1 MTIPSP
7 TLGIVTVCWSLD
19 IPYEKPIVCRGY
31 RRKEEEMKLVTFGVS
46 KPGGQ
51 TQRIGAIH
59 QDKVI
64 DLNMGYTR
72 YLTDKYGNIQ
82 AYELAAAMIP
92 PDMIAFFRRGN
103 EGKAEAEMTIDYVAK
118 YQTKGSSFGPQGEK
132 IVYDTNEVKLKAP
145 VPRPN
150 SLRDYLTFEGHASF
164 SGKKQLDK
172 GWYEIPVC
180 YKGNPDTVI
189 GPDEIILWPA
199 FTDLL
204 DYELE
209 YGVYIGKEGKNIA
222 RARAN
227 EYIAGYTIFND
238 VSARDIQLQEMLAG
252 GVGPAKGKDTCSVMG
267 PCLVTAEEVDPD
279 NLRMM
284 ARVNGE
290 LWSDNNSGTAY
301 WTWPQIIEFAS
312 MEETLYPGDFLGSG
326 TVEHGCGMELNRW
339 IQPGDVIELEVEGIG
354 ILRNRVGEK
363 PPKRTFT
370 R

>member
-1 MTIPSP
+1 
-7 TLGIVTVCWSLD
+7 
-19 IPYEKPIVCRGY
+19 
-31 RRKEEEMKLVTFGVS
+31 MKLVTFGVTT
-46 KPGGQ
+46 PVGEML
-51 TQRIGAIH
+51 RIGAIDH
-59 QDKVI
+59 DRII
-64 DLNMGYTR
+64 DLNMGYAR
-72 YLTDKYGNIQ
+72 YLTEKHGNSE
-82 AYELAAAMIP
+82 ARELASALLP
-92 PDMIAFFRRGN
+92 LDMIAFFRRGN
-103 EGKAEAEMTIDYVAK
+103 EGKEQARLTLDYVTT
-118 YQTKGSSFGPQGEK
+118 YQGAGSLSGPRGEK
-132 IVYDTNEVKLKAP
+132 IIYEMNEVKLKAP

-180 YKGNPDTVI
+180 YKGNPDSVI
-189 GPDEIILWPA
+189 GPDEAVLWPA

-209 YGVYIGKEGKNIA
+209 YGIYIGKEGKNIPRE
-222 RARAN
+222 RAQ

-238 VSARDIQLQEMLAG
+238 ISARDIQLKEMQAG

-267 PCLVTAEEVDPD
+267 PCLVTPDEVDPR
-279 NLRMM
+279 NLHMM
-284 ARVNGE
+284 ARINGE

-312 MEETLYPGDFLGSG
+312 MDETLCPGDFLGSG
-326 TVEHGCGMELNRW
+326 TVEGGCGLELNRW

-354 ILRNRVGEK
+354 ILSNRIGDK
-363 PPKRTFT
+363 PPKRVFT

>member
-1 MTIPSP
+1 
-7 TLGIVTVCWSLD
+7 
-19 IPYEKPIVCRGY
+19 
-31 RRKEEEMKLVTFGVS
+31 MKLVTFEVFTPVG
-46 KPGGQ
+46 PIR
-51 TQRIGAIH
+51 RIGAI
-59 QDKVI
+59 QQNRIV

-72 YLTDKYGNIQ
+72 YLADKYGNSQ
-82 AYELAAAMIP
+82 SYELAAAMLP
-92 PDMIAFFRRGN
+92 PDMIAFFRRGK
-103 EGKAEAEMTIDYVAK
+103 EGKDRAKLTIDYVGK
-118 YQTKGSSFGPQGEK
+118 CQVKGSLLGPRGEK
-132 IVYDTNEVKLKAP
+132 IVYEINEARLKAP

-164 SGKKQLDK
+164 SGKRQLDK
-172 GWYEIPVC
+172 GWYEMPVC

-189 GPDEIILWPA
+189 GPDEVIIWPA

-209 YGVYIGKEGKNIA
+209 YGIYIGKEGKNIPRE
-222 RARAN
+222 RAE

-238 VSARDIQLQEMLAG
+238 VSARDIQLKEMLAG

-267 PCLVTAEEVDPD
+267 PCLVTPAEVDPM
-279 NLRMM
+279 NLRMI

-290 LWSDNNSGTAY
+290 VWSENNSGSAY
-301 WTWPQIIEFAS
+301 WSWPQIIEFVS
-312 MEETLYPGDFLGSG
+312 MDETLYPGDFLGSG
-326 TVEHGCGMELNRW
+326 TVEGGCGMELNRW

>member
-1 MTIPSP
+1 
-7 TLGIVTVCWSLD
+7 
-19 IPYEKPIVCRGY
+19 
-31 RRKEEEMKLVTFGVS
+31 MKLVTFEVS
-46 KPGGQ
+46 TPVGQ
-51 TQRIGAIH
+51 IERIGAMQHNKI
-59 QDKVI
+59 I
-64 DLNMGYTR
+64 DLHMGYTH
-72 YLTDKYGNIQ
+72 YLADKHGNVR
-82 AYELAAAMIP
+82 AYELAAGVLP
-92 PDMIAFFRRGN
+92 PDMIAFFRRGK
-103 EGKAEAEMTIDYVAK
+103 EGKDKAELTIDYVAK
-118 YQTKGSSFGPQGEK
+118 QHSKGNLPGPRGEK
-132 IVYDTNEVKLKAP
+132 IIYETNEVKLKAP

-172 GWYEIPVC
+172 GWYEMPVC
-180 YKGNPDTVI
+180 YKGNPDTII
-189 GPDEIILWPA
+189 GPDETILWPA

-209 YGVYIGKEGKNIA
+209 YGIYIGKEGKNIPREQA
-222 RARAN
+222 D

-267 PCLVTAEEVDPD
+267 PCLVTPEEVDPN

-290 LWSDNNSGTAY
+290 VWSDNNSGTAY

-312 MEETLYPGDFLGSG
+312 MEETLHPGDFLGSG
-326 TVEHGCGMELNRW
+326 TVEGGSGMELDRW
-339 IQPGDVIELEVEGIG
+339 IQPGDIIELEVEGIG

-363 PPKRTFT
+363 PRKRMFT

>member
-1 MTIPSP
+1 
-7 TLGIVTVCWSLD
+7 
-19 IPYEKPIVCRGY
+19 
-31 RRKEEEMKLVTFGVS
+31 
-46 KPGGQ
+46 
-51 TQRIGAIH
+51 
-59 QDKVI
+59 
-64 DLNMGYTR
+64 
-72 YLTDKYGNIQ
+72 
-82 AYELAAAMIP
+82 
-92 PDMIAFFRRGN
+92 
-103 EGKAEAEMTIDYVAK
+103 
-118 YQTKGSSFGPQGEK
+118 
-132 IVYDTNEVKLKAP
+132 

-150 SLRDYLTFEGHASF
+150 SLRDYLSFEGHASL
-164 SGKKQLDK
+164 SGKRQLDK

-189 GPDEIILWPA
+189 GPDEVISWPA

-209 YGVYIGKEGKNIA
+209 YGIYIGKEGRNIPRE
-222 RARAN
+222 RAE
-227 EYIAGYTIFND
+227 EYIVGYTIFND
-238 VSARDIQLQEMLAG
+238 ISARDIQVKEMLAG
-252 GVGPAKGKDTCSVMG
+252 GLGPAKGKDTCSVMG
-267 PCLVTAEEVDPD
+267 PCLATPDEVDPC
-279 NLRMM
+279 NLRMT

-326 TVEHGCGMELNRW
+326 TVEGGCGMELNRW

>member
-1 MTIPSP
+1 MQG
-7 TLGIVTVCWSLD
+7 LQ
-19 IPYEKPIVCRGY
+19 EKG
-31 RRKEEEMKLVTFGVS
+31 MKLVTFGV
-46 KPGGQ
+46 PTPVGQ
-51 TQRIGAIH
+51 IRRIGAIH
-59 QDKVI
+59 RNKII

-72 YLTDKYGNIQ
+72 YLSDKHGHIQ
-82 AYELAAAMIP
+82 AYELAAAMLP
-92 PDMIAFFRRGN
+92 SDMIAFFRREK
-103 EGKAEAEMTIDYVAK
+103 EGKDRAELTIDYVER
-118 YQTKGSSFGPQGEK
+118 YQGEGSLLGPRGEK
-132 IVYDTNEVKLKAP
+132 IVYEMNEVKLKAP

-150 SLRDYLTFEGHASF
+150 SLRDYITFEGHASF

-189 GPDEIILWPA
+189 GHDEIIPWPA
-199 FTDLL
+199 FTDSL

-209 YGVYIGKEGKNIA
+209 YGIYIGKEGKNIPREWA
-222 RARAN
+222 G

-238 VSARDIQLQEMLAG
+238 ISARDIQLEEMLAG
-252 GVGPAKGKDTCSVMG
+252 GLGPAKGKDTCGVMG
-267 PCLVTAEEVDPD
+267 PCLVTPDEVDPK
-279 NLRMM
+279 NLRMI

-290 LWSDNNSGTAY
+290 VWSDNSSGTAY
-301 WTWPQIIEFAS
+301 WTWPQVIEFAS

-326 TVEHGCGMELNRW
+326 TVEGGCGMELNRW
-339 IQPGDVIELEVEGIG
+339 IQPGDTIELEVEGIG

>member
-1 MTIPSP
+1 MRE
-7 TLGIVTVCWSLD
+7 LQEVV
-19 IPYEKPIVCRGY
+19 
-31 RRKEEEMKLVTFGVS
+31 MKLVTFGVS
-46 KPGGQ
+46 TPGGKI
-51 TQRIGAIH
+51 QRIGAIH
-59 QDKVI
+59 QDKVL

-72 YLTDKYGNIQ
+72 YLVDKYGNIQ

-92 PDMIAFFRRGN
+92 PDMIAFFRKGN

-118 YQTKGSSFGPQGEK
+118 YQVKGSLFGPRGER
-132 IVYDTNEVKLKAP
+132 IVYEMNEIKLRAP

-150 SLRDYLTFEGHASF
+150 SLRDYLCFEGHASF
-164 SGKKQLDK
+164 SGKRQLDK
-172 GWYEIPVC
+172 GWYQIPVC

-189 GPDEIILWPA
+189 GPNEIILWPA

-209 YGVYIGKEGKNIA
+209 YGIYIGKEGKNIPRE
-222 RARAN
+222 RAG

-252 GVGPAKGKDTCSVMG
+252 GVGPAKGKDTCGVMG
-267 PCLVTAEEVDPD
+267 PCLVTPEDIDPD

-290 LWSDNNSGTAY
+290 VWSDNNSGTAY

-326 TVEHGCGMELNRW
+326 TVEHGCGMELDRW
-339 IQPGDVIELEVEGIG
+339 IQPGDIIELEVEGIG
-354 ILRNRVGEK
+354 ILRNHVGEK
-363 PPKRTFT
+363 PPKRMFT